1 MRISDWSSD
10 VCSSDLAH
18 VMETQGRCDEGLA
31 FMTGLAETWADR
43 NSFMLTHNW
52 WHAALFAIDADRPDL
67 ALRFY
72 DDHVWGVLKGYSQDQ
87 VNAAALLVRL
97 EFAGL
102 DVRSEEH
109 TSELQS
115 LMRIS

>member
-1 MRISDWSSD
+1 
-10 VCSSDLAH
+10 
-18 VMETQGRCDEGLA
+18 
-31 FMTGLAETWADR
+31 
-43 NSFMLTHNW
+43 MLTHNW
-52 WHAALFAIDADRPDL
+52 WHAALFASDADRPDL

-102 DVRSEEH
+102 DVGHRWRDVADHVGARGPGPVEPFTSEAH
-109 TSELQS
+109 TSALQS
-115 LMRIS
+115 LIRTSYAVFGLKRQTRIATTHN